1 MYCPDWI
8 FEIVSAEVASLYLKN
23 DVPLEMGASK
33 YVSGLSE
40 NFEELSSQEIST
52 LAEEVIRLLGDLEA
66 GELAV
71 PFFKA
76 LPILGCT
83 THFKE

>member
-8 FEIVSAEVASLYLKN
+8 FDIVSAEVASLYLKN

-40 NFEELSSQEIST
+40 NMRI
-52 LAEEVIRLLGDLEA
+52 LE
-66 GELAV
+66 
-71 PFFKA
+71 PRNFNS
-76 LPILGCT
+76 CRRR
-83 THFKE
+83 

>member
-40 NFEELSSQEIST
+40 NFEEFLFFAVEKRNVGIRPKRM
-52 LAEEVIRLLGDLEA
+52 LAKFHVDRSHVR
-66 GELAV
+66 GEKV
-71 PFFKA
+71 DVD
-76 LPILGCT
+76 
-83 THFKE
+83 